1 MNLCHKY
8 AYDVL
13 QNILSEIVLLLKIKL
28 DNELAWNPVALVC
41 KPTKK
46 TDQWNSSLVS
56 QPDQL

>member
-8 AYDVL
+8 ARDVL
-13 QNILSEIVLLLKIKL
+13 QNLLLQIAIWLKIKL
-28 DNELAWNPVALVC
+28 GNELAWNPVALVC

-46 TDQWNSSLVS
+46 IDQWHSGLVS